1 MILEVLIQAGEVNMT
16 AFPTQLAEHLMI
28 TEFSAQILASLI
40 VIMMFVIPT
49 AIVSKADFLSMLMTF
64 FIGIFFCV
72 AMSWLDT
79 WIVLFVSLLTVALFS
94 FGTIKKALGG

>member
-16 AFPTQLAEHLMI
+16 AFPTQLAEKLMI
-28 TEFSAQILASLI
+28 TDFSANILASLI

-49 AIVSKADFLSMLMTF
+49 AIVSKADFIVTLLAF
-64 FIGIFFCV
+64 FISVFFCV

-79 WIVLFVSLLTVALFS
+79 WIVLFVSLFTVALFS
-94 FGTIKKALGG
+94 FGPVKKALGG